1 GLWCPPVPT
10 SRRFDAFASAL
21 NFKSAGSS
29 EAQSFSSLVDFSF
42 IMMVMNLGFPEMM
55 FIFVL
60 ALILFGP
67 KKLPEIGRQIGKGL
81 AEFKRASR
89 EFQSQ
94 IEDEVRK
101 LELEADVKNTI
112 APPISLSNTVASQP
126 PALTVGSSAPT
137 AEAAAASASTS
148 EIAAAASEPDYTL
161 SHSSSSYKADSAG
174 NA

>member
-1 GLWCPPVPT
+1 
-10 SRRFDAFASAL
+10 
-21 NFKSAGSS
+21 
-29 EAQSFSSLVDFSF
+29 
-42 IMMVMNLGFPEMM
+42 MNLGFPEMM

-101 LELEADVKNTI
+101 LELDADLKNTI
-112 APPISLSNTVASQP
+112 EPPISLSNTVASQP

-137 AEAAAASASTS
+137 TDESAVTSASTAEVAAAAA
-148 EIAAAASEPDYTL
+148 EPDYGVT
-161 SHSSSSYKADSAG
+161 HSSSPSSYKADSAG

>member
-1 GLWCPPVPT
+1 
-10 SRRFDAFASAL
+10 
-21 NFKSAGSS
+21 
-29 EAQSFSSLVDFSF
+29 
-42 IMMVMNLGFPEMM
+42 MNLGFPEMM

-101 LELEADVKNTI
+101 LELDADLKNTI
-112 APPISLSNTVASQP
+112 APPVSLSNTVESQP
-126 PALTVGSSAPT
+126 PALTVGSSAPA
-137 AEAAAASASTS
+137 AEPTVAPASTS
-148 EIAAAASEPDYTL
+148 EIAAAASEPDYTVT
-161 SHSSSSYKADSAG
+161 HSSSSDKAGSYRPDSAG

>member
-1 GLWCPPVPT
+1 
-10 SRRFDAFASAL
+10 
-21 NFKSAGSS
+21 
-29 EAQSFSSLVDFSF
+29 
-42 IMMVMNLGFPEMM
+42 MNLGFPEMM

-101 LELEADVKNTI
+101 LELESDLKNTI
-112 APPISLSNTVASQP
+112 EPPISLSNTVASQP
-126 PALTVGSSAPT
+126 PALTVGSSAPP
-137 AEAAAASASTS
+137 AEPVVTSASTS
-148 EIAAAASEPDYTL
+148 EIAAAASEPDYTVT
-161 SHSSSSYKADSAG
+161 HSSSSYKADSAG

>member
-1 GLWCPPVPT
+1 
-10 SRRFDAFASAL
+10 
-21 NFKSAGSS
+21 
-29 EAQSFSSLVDFSF
+29 
-42 IMMVMNLGFPEMM
+42 MNLGFPEMM

-101 LELEADVKNTI
+101 LELEADLKNTI
-112 APPISLSNTVASQP
+112 EPPPSLSNAVASQP

-137 AEAAAASASTS
+137 AEPAVSSATS
-148 EIAAAASEPDYTL
+148 EIAAAASEPDYTVTH
-161 SHSSSSYKADSAG
+161 SSSSSSYKSDSAG

>member
-1 GLWCPPVPT
+1 
-10 SRRFDAFASAL
+10 
-21 NFKSAGSS
+21 
-29 EAQSFSSLVDFSF
+29 
-42 IMMVMNLGFPEMM
+42 MNLGFPEMM

-81 AEFKRASR
+81 SEFKRASR

-101 LELEADVKNTI
+101 LELEADLKNTI
-112 APPISLSNTVASQP
+112 EPPISLSNTVASQP

-137 AEAAAASASTS
+137 EEPAVASASTA
-148 EIAAAASEPDYTL
+148 EVAAAAEPDYTVT
-161 SHSSSSYKADSAG
+161 HSSSASSYKADSAG

>member
-1 GLWCPPVPT
+1 
-10 SRRFDAFASAL
+10 
-21 NFKSAGSS
+21 
-29 EAQSFSSLVDFSF
+29 
-42 IMMVMNLGFPEMM
+42 MNLGFPEMM
-55 FIFVL
+55 FIFIL

-101 LELEADVKNTI
+101 LELEADLKNTI

-126 PALTVGSSAPT
+126 PALTVGSSVPTAEPGVSSAPT
-137 AEAAAASASTS
+137 AEPTVASASSSEMAAAASQ
-148 EIAAAASEPDYTL
+148 PDYTVT
-161 SHSSSSYKADSAG
+161 HSSSSHEAGSSKADSAG

>member
-1 GLWCPPVPT
+1 
-10 SRRFDAFASAL
+10 
-21 NFKSAGSS
+21 
-29 EAQSFSSLVDFSF
+29 
-42 IMMVMNLGFPEMM
+42 MM

-67 KKLPEIGRQIGKGL
+67 KKLPEIGKQIGKGL

-101 LELEADVKNTI
+101 LELDADVQNTI
-112 APPISLSNTVASQP
+112 APISLTDTIEGRPPSLTVAG
-126 PALTVGSSAPT
+126 TSSATPET
-137 AEAAAASASTS
+137 PMSASTEEMAAAASA
-148 EIAAAASEPDYTL
+148 PDYTVT
-161 SHSSSSYKADSAG
+161 HSSSRADSAG

>member
-1 GLWCPPVPT
+1 
-10 SRRFDAFASAL
+10 
-21 NFKSAGSS
+21 
-29 EAQSFSSLVDFSF
+29 
-42 IMMVMNLGFPEMM
+42 MNLGFPEMM

-101 LELEADVKNTI
+101 LELESDLKNTI
-112 APPISLSNTVASQP
+112 EPPISLSNTIASQP
-126 PALTVGSSAPT
+126 PALTVGSSTPPAAEPT
-137 AEAAAASASTS
+137 VTSASTA
-148 EIAAAASEPDYTL
+148 EVAATASEPDYTVT
-161 SHSSSSYKADSAG
+161 HSSSYKADSAG

>member
-1 GLWCPPVPT
+1 
-10 SRRFDAFASAL
+10 
-21 NFKSAGSS
+21 
-29 EAQSFSSLVDFSF
+29 
-42 IMMVMNLGFPEMM
+42 MNLGFPEMM

-101 LELEADVKNTI
+101 LELETDLKNTI

-126 PALTVGSSAPT
+126 PALTVGSSTPT
-137 AEAAAASASTS
+137 AEPAVTSASTS
-148 EIAAAASEPDYTL
+148 EMAAAASEPDYTVT
-161 SHSSSSYKADSAG
+161 HSSSYKADSAG

>member
-1 GLWCPPVPT
+1 MGPPCPHVR
-10 SRRFDAFASAL
+10 SLRDLRVRSDFDFR
-21 NFKSAGSS
+21 GSS
-29 EAQSFSSLVDFSF
+29 EAQSFSSSVAFSF

-148 EIAAAASEPDYTL
+148 EIAAAASEPDYTV

>member
-1 GLWCPPVPT
+1 
-10 SRRFDAFASAL
+10 
-21 NFKSAGSS
+21 
-29 EAQSFSSLVDFSF
+29 
-42 IMMVMNLGFPEMM
+42 MNLGFPEMM

-101 LELEADVKNTI
+101 LEVEADLKNTI
-112 APPISLSNTVASQP
+112 APPTSLSNTVATQP
-126 PALTVGSSAPT
+126 PALTVGSSAPNAEPSVSSPST
-137 AEAAAASASTS
+137 AEPAVASASTS
-148 EIAAAASEPDYTL
+148 EIAAAASEPDYTVT
-161 SHSSSSYKADSAG
+161 HSSSSYKADSAG

>member
-1 GLWCPPVPT
+1 
-10 SRRFDAFASAL
+10 
-21 NFKSAGSS
+21 
-29 EAQSFSSLVDFSF
+29 
-42 IMMVMNLGFPEMM
+42 MNLGFPEMM

-60 ALILFGP
+60 ALIIFGP

-101 LELEADVKNTI
+101 LELETDLKNTI
-112 APPISLSNTVASQP
+112 APISLTDTVSSTP
-126 PALTVGSSAPT
+126 PALTVGSTPAPEAAT
-137 AEAAAASASTS
+137 ASTPEVAAAAAH
-148 EIAAAASEPDYTL
+148 PDYTVEHL
-161 SHSSSSYKADSAG
+161 PASSSSPRADSAA

>member
-1 GLWCPPVPT
+1 
-10 SRRFDAFASAL
+10 
-21 NFKSAGSS
+21 
-29 EAQSFSSLVDFSF
+29 
-42 IMMVMNLGFPEMM
+42 MNLGFPEMM
-55 FIFVL
+55 FIFIL

-101 LELEADVKNTI
+101 LEVEADLKNAI
-112 APPISLSNTVASQP
+112 GPISLTETVSAQP
-126 PALTVGSSAPT
+126 PALTVGSSPEPSHPEVPT
-137 AEAAAASASTS
+137 ASSEELASAAAQ
-148 EIAAAASEPDYTL
+148 PDYT
-161 SHSSSSYKADSAG
+161 SGHSASSTDSAG

>member
-1 GLWCPPVPT
+1 
-10 SRRFDAFASAL
+10 
-21 NFKSAGSS
+21 
-29 EAQSFSSLVDFSF
+29 
-42 IMMVMNLGFPEMM
+42 MNLGFPEMM
-55 FIFVL
+55 FIFIL

-101 LELEADVKNTI
+101 LEIEVDLHNTI
-112 APPISLSNTVASQP
+112 APAPVTNTVASQP
-126 PALTVGSSAPT
+126 PALTAGSISEADQPPVSSAST
-137 AEAAAASASTS
+137 AEAAAAASH
-148 EIAAAASEPDYTL
+148 PDYIDA
-161 SHSSSSYKADSAG
+161 HSSSKADLVG

>member
-1 GLWCPPVPT
+1 
-10 SRRFDAFASAL
+10 
-21 NFKSAGSS
+21 
-29 EAQSFSSLVDFSF
+29 
-42 IMMVMNLGFPEMM
+42 MNLGFPEMM

-101 LELEADVKNTI
+101 LELDVDLKNTI

-126 PALTVGSSAPT
+126 PALTVGSSAPS
-137 AEAAAASASTS
+137 AEPTVISASTAEPS
-148 EIAAAASEPDYTL
+148 VSSASTAEIADAASEADYSVT
-161 SHSSSSYKADSAG
+161 HSSSSYKADSAG

>member
-1 GLWCPPVPT
+1 
-10 SRRFDAFASAL
+10 
-21 NFKSAGSS
+21 
-29 EAQSFSSLVDFSF
+29 
-42 IMMVMNLGFPEMM
+42 MVMNLGFPEMM

-148 EIAAAASEPDYTL
+148 EIAAAASEPDYTV

>member
-1 GLWCPPVPT
+1 M
-10 SRRFDAFASAL
+10 
-21 NFKSAGSS
+21 
-29 EAQSFSSLVDFSF
+29 Q
-42 IMMVMNLGFPEMM
+42 LGFPEMM
-55 FIFVL
+55 FIFIL

-101 LELEADVKNTI
+101 LELEADLKNTI
-112 APPISLSNTVASQP
+112 EPPMSLSNTVASQP
-126 PALTVGSSAPT
+126 PALTVGSSAPP
-137 AEAAAASASTS
+137 AEPAVTSASTA
-148 EIAAAASEPDYTL
+148 EVAAAASEPDYTVT
-161 SHSSSSYKADSAG
+161 HSSSFKADSAG

>member
-1 GLWCPPVPT
+1 
-10 SRRFDAFASAL
+10 
-21 NFKSAGSS
+21 
-29 EAQSFSSLVDFSF
+29 
-42 IMMVMNLGFPEMM
+42 MNLGFPEMM

-126 PALTVGSSAPT
+126 PALTVGSSAATAEAPT
-137 AEAAAASASTS
+137 AEAPAASASTS
-148 EIAAAASEPDYTL
+148 EIAAAASEPDYTV